1 MDYKLKEAGMLEELC
16 SVGDSLPT
24 EKGAMLDCRKKGEV
38 EATIGFLNPRPVVV
52 YRFAET
58 DSATESESTYSYR
71 DLASKIVS

>member
-24 EKGAMLDCRKKGEV
+24 EKGAMLDCRKKGAV
-38 EATIGFLNPRPVVV
+38 EATIGVLNPRPVV
-52 YRFAET
+52 YRFTET

>member
-24 EKGAMLDCRKKGEV
+24 EKGAMLTAVMKGEV
-38 EATIGFLNPRPVVV
+38 EATIGALNPRPVVC
-52 YRFAET
+52 RFTET
-58 DSATESESTYSYR
+58 DSATESESTYSYK